1 MSAALV
7 ARDAAPRVCP
17 RSGLALDE
25 RMSQWHTDP
34 RLARA
39 FVRWAGVRAGE
50 QVLDAGAGSG
60 VITDAIISAGG
71 CATAVEFDPRFAAYL
86 RARFGGGVRVLE
98 RDFLDHGERAQ
109 RVIGN
114 PPFEADNE
122 GAWMLHGAELA
133 PRVAMIMRLHGVSG
147 RGRWDRHW
155 SWLRVHRVAPC
166 VPRPPFFGSGMHEIA
181 VVEASLRRT
190 RRRAQETDRIAFGPL
205 RWS

>member
-39 FVRWAGVRAGE
+39 F
-50 QVLDAGAGSG
+50 
-60 VITDAIISAGG
+60 SAGG
-71 CATAVEFDPRFAAYL
+71 CATAVELDPRFAAYL
-86 RARFGGGVRVLE
+86 RAHFGGGVRVLE

-166 VPRPPFFGSGMHEIA
+166 VPRPPFVGSGMHEIA